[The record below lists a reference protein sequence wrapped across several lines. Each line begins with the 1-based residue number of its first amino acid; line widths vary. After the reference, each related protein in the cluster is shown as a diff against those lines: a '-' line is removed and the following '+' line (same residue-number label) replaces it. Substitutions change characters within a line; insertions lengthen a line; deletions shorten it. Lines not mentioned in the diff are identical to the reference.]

1 MILTSQIIDPIQS
14 HNFMSKKCELTG
26 KIPLKGHNVSH
37 ANNKTKRR
45 FLPNLKKVKFKSDIL
60 KKSLK
65 LTVSNAGVR
74 SVDKKGSFD
83 EFLKSVKSRD
93 LSSRLKR
100 LKKSLISKSA

>member
-1 MILTSQIIDPIQS
+1 M
-14 HNFMSKKCELTG
+14 
-26 KIPLKGHNVSH
+26 KGHNVSH

-45 FLPNLKKVKFKSDIL
+45 FIPNLKKVKFKSDLL

-83 EFLKSVKSRD
+83 EFLKTVKNKD
-93 LSSRLKR
+93 LSPRLKK
-100 LKKSLISKSA
+100 LKKSLLIKSPFPKKKVQSKRA

>member
-1 MILTSQIIDPIQS
+1 
-14 HNFMSKKCELTG
+14 MSKKCELTG
-26 KIPLKGHNVSH
+26 KNPLKGHNVSH

-45 FLPNLKKVKFKSDIL
+45 FLPNLKKVKFKSEIL

-83 EFLKSVKSRD
+83 EFMKSVKSKY
-93 LSSRLKR
+93 LSPRLKK
-100 LKKSLISKSA
+100 LKKSLLVKSA